1 MEEYVPK
8 RYGRRERGLCSRRF
22 PVPLDNKTVAKIK
35 RKQRLWCRYLKTR
48 DHEIYLE
55 YCKIRNQVKS
65 LTRKITRQ
73 YEKNIATQAKTNPK
87 KFWKYAQSK
96 TKTHVNVSELYINEE
111 KRLTS
116 SDKEKAEV
124 LASYFASVFTVE
136 NKQNISDVQVEEPDI
151 DKLVKINITTDLV
164 KKKLTEL
171 KVSKSP
177 GPEKIHPRIL
187 YELSHCLSEPVTK
200 IFQNTVEKG
209 ELPRQWKQSNITAV
223 FDMYSM
229 QSFGI
234 NNTRPNYQT
243 YEGE

>member
-1 MEEYVPK
+1 M
-8 RYGRRERGLCSRRF
+8 
-22 PVPLDNKTVAKIK
+22 
-35 RKQRLWCRYLKTR
+35 
-48 DHEIYLE
+48 
-55 YCKIRNQVKS
+55 KS

-111 KRLTS
+111 KRLSS
-116 SDKEKAEV
+116 SDKEKAEI

-151 DKLVKINITTDLV
+151 DKLVKINITTDSF

-177 GPEKIHPRIL
+177 GPDKIHPRIL
-187 YELSHCLSEPVTK
+187 HELSHCLSEPVTK
-200 IFQNTVEKG
+200 MFKNSVEKG
-209 ELPRQWKQSNITAV
+209 ELPREWKQANITAI
-223 FDMYSM
+223 F
-229 QSFGI
+229 
-234 NNTRPNYQT
+234 
-243 YEGE
+243 